1 MNVIGNIIWFI
12 LGGFILALFYLF
24 GSLLLMITIIGIP
37 FGLQT
42 LKLAGFALAP
52 FGKSVNVDAGGE
64 GLLSLILNIIWI
76 LFAGLELAV
85 AHLILAFLF
94 GITIIGIP
102 LASQHLKMA
111 KLALVPFS
119 QRISADL

>member
-1 MNVIGNIIWFI
+1 MNLIGNIFWFI
-12 LGGFILALFYLF
+12 LGGCILVLLYLF
-24 GSLLLMITIIGIP
+24 GSLILMVTIIGIP

-52 FGKSVNVDAGGE
+52 FGRSIKVDAGGE
-64 GLLSLILNIIWI
+64 GCLSLILNIIWI
-76 LFAGLELAV
+76 LFAGIELAV
-85 AHLILAFLF
+85 THLILALLF

-111 KLALVPFS
+111 KLALIPFGRS
-119 QRISADL
+119 ISADI

>member
-1 MNVIGNIIWFI
+1 MNLIGNIIWFI
-12 LGGFILALFYLF
+12 FGGFILALLYFF
-24 GSLLLMITIIGIP
+24 GSLILMITIIGIP

-52 FGKSVNVDAGGE
+52 FGRSIKVDAGG
-64 GLLSLILNIIWI
+64 GGFTSLILNIIWI
-76 LFAGLELAV
+76 LFAGIELAV
-85 AHLILAFLF
+85 THLILAFLF

-102 LASQHLKMA
+102 LAVQHLKMA
-111 KLALVPFS
+111 KLSLIPFS